1 MFEIKV
7 IYQKIYMN
15 TKIFSLITKNL
26 QSAFILP
33 KYSKISVME
42 ETQVDALPWTPARYR
57 KFKDAVEAELS
68 LPCEYRGTLREIAD
82 DLSERYTHRFFAE
95 IWKPRTGDYEHTG
108 WSLVDEINALEPQ
121 SVLDVGCGY
130 HPFKGR
136 IQNLVGIDPYNNC
149 ADYEVDIL
157 DYKVKPESH
166 DVIIAL
172 GSINFNSRDDIEQ
185 RFSHCV
191 DLLKPGGKFYLRA
204 NPGITHKTGPYVEIF
219 PWTFEVVNEFAE
231 TYNLKLDTFKRD
243 ANDRLYFVYT
253 KL

>member
-15 TKIFSLITKNL
+15 TKIFSLIAKNL

-33 KYSKISVME
+33 KYSKISITKNTV
-42 ETQVDALPWTPARYR
+42 VDQLPWTPARYR

-68 LPCEYRGTLREIAD
+68 LPCEYCGTLEEIVD

-108 WSLVDEINALEPQ
+108 WSLVDEINALDPR

-157 DYKVKPESH
+157 DYRVKPASH

-172 GSINFNSRDDIEQ
+172 GSINFNSKDDIEQ

-191 DLLKPGGKFYLRA
+191 DLLKTGGKFYLRA

-231 TYNLKLDTFKRD
+231 TYNLRLDTFKRD

>member
-1 MFEIKV
+1 MALQYH
-7 IYQKIYMN
+7 YQMN
-15 TKIFSLITKNL
+15 TKIFNLITKNL

-33 KYSKISVME
+33 KYSKISITE
-42 ETQVDALPWTPARYR
+42 HTQVDQLPWTPARYR
-57 KFKDAVEAELS
+57 KFKDAVEAELC
-68 LPCEYRGTLREIAD
+68 LPCEYCGTLREIVD

-136 IQNLVGIDPYNNC
+136 IHNLVGIDPYNNC

-157 DYKVKPESH
+157 DYRVRPESH

-172 GSINFNSRDDIEQ
+172 GSINFNSRSDIEQ

-191 DLLKPGGKFYLRA
+191 DLLRPGGRFYLRA
-204 NPGITHKTGPYVEIF
+204 NPGITHKTSPYVEIF

-231 TYNLKLDTFKRD
+231 TYNLRLDTFKRD